1 MRKSVLLMWVLAAAA
16 VSSADDAFV
25 VPKSVIRLTAGC
37 GYATAARRF
46 DDDGDR
52 VDLAG
57 DESLKTFNVGG
68 AIEYGISEGTNMF
81 AWWVPGY
88 IVLSQFDSSDKKKS
102 EGPFDLFFGFKI
114 QLLGDDPAAQ
124 AWRNETMRL
133 AIAFGM
139 LAPISAPDFWDEAD
153 HYNEGKDYIARRA
166 DKHVGGP
173 WGRVSFDYVVNEM
186 FFVNAHV
193 ELIKYMEKD
202 YYDALV
208 ILPPAMVSQTTVFY
222 GHQLTLEVEPH
233 FEMGLASGMRLK
245 AGLPIAY
252 ASWPELV
259 VTEDEIELPDT
270 DGYLLSLRP
279 HVGLALKALL
289 PIEVEIGYVYRL
301 AGRNTELAE
310 QQVTLQ
316 VSALLDFRKKTPQ
329 SR

>member
-1 MRKSVLLMWVLAAAA
+1 MRKSLVLMWVLAAAA

-46 DDDGDR
+46 DDSAER
-52 VDLAG
+52 VDLEG
-57 DESLKTFNVGG
+57 DESLTTFNVGG
-68 AIEYGISEGTNMF
+68 AIEYGISEGTQMF

-88 IVLSQFDSSDKKKS
+88 IVYSRFDSSDSKKS
-102 EGPFDLFFGFKI
+102 QGPFDMFLGFKI

-124 AWRNETMRL
+124 AWRNERMRL
-133 AIAFGM
+133 AIAIGM
-139 LAPISAPDFWDEAD
+139 QAPLSAPDFWDEAD

-186 FFVNAHV
+186 FFVNAFV
-193 ELIKYMEKD
+193 EFIKYRETD
-202 YYDALV
+202 NYDMLV
-208 ILPPAMVSQTTVFY
+208 ILPPAMVSQTTVLY
-222 GHQLTLEVEPH
+222 GHQLTFEVEPH
-233 FEMGLASGMRLK
+233 FETDLGRGTRLE
-245 AGLPIAY
+245 AGLPVAL
-252 ASWPELV
+252 ATWPELK
-259 VTEDEIELPDT
+259 VTEDEIEVPDT

-310 QQVTLQ
+310 QQVTLR
-316 VSALLDFRKKTPQ
+316 VSVLLDFRKKTPQ
-329 SR
+329 T